1 MAVSAAGLFV
11 VVAAV
16 VFFFLGFSGV
26 SAATATGAGAGGS
39 GAAGTITSR
48 DRSLRAASALMGA
61 ANVGV

>member
-1 MAVSAAGLFV
+1 VAVASSTAGLFV
-11 VVAAV
+11 VAA

-26 SAATATGAGAGGS
+26 SAATAGAGGS